1 MTHIDQIRLASHP
14 DPRMRA
20 AAAEASR
27 LRSELWRTV
36 LGRAMRGCGIALG
49 CLWTATLIRVA
60 RPVRRRT
67 VGAHI
72 SLSALTGGCQ

>member
-27 LRSELWRTV
+27 RRTELWRAV
-36 LGRAMRGCGIALG
+36 LGGSMRGLMIALRW
-49 CLWTATLIRVA
+49 LWHATTNRIV

-67 VGAHI
+67 VGAHM
-72 SLSALTGGCQ
+72 SLIARTGGCQ

>member
-49 CLWTATLIRVA
+49 WLWNATLNRVA
-60 RPVRRRT
+60 RPILRRT
-67 VGAHI
+67 ADAHI
-72 SLSALTGGCQ
+72 SLSGRTGGCQ

>member
-27 LRSELWRTV
+27 LRSDMWRTV

-49 CLWTATLIRVA
+49 WLWNATIIRVA
-60 RPVRRRT
+60 RPVWSRT
-67 VGAHI
+67 IGAHI
-72 SLSALTGGCQ
+72 SLSARTGACQ